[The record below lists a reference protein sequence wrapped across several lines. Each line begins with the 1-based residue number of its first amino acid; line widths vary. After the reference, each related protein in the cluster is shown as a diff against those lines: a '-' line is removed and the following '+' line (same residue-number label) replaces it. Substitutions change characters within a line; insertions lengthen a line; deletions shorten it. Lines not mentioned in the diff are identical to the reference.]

1 MPKLLDKDIKVID
14 RPDPKDPQSRLITIE
29 MPQWA
34 MDQIDGK
41 LSKVGL
47 DLQHWFVALLTE
59 LAEDGPN
66 SVAGQWLKGNHTK
79 SYSD

>member
-1 MPKLLDKDIKVID
+1 MPKLLDNDIKVTD

-41 LSKVGL
+41 LSEVGL

-66 SVAGQWLKGNHTK
+66 SIAGQWLTGNHPK
-79 SYSD
+79 SYSG